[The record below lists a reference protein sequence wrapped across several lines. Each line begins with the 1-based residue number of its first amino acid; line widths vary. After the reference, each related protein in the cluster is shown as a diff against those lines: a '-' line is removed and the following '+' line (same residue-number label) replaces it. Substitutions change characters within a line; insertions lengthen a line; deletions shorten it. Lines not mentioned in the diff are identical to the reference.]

1 MESDSPSIG
10 SGQSLVAVTTLALIW
25 AMPAR
30 SLDFASELLVYQEDC
45 QGEFTY
51 PTTPKVNVGLLTL
64 SRSRIRQSSDSP
76 HAL

>member
-1 MESDSPSIG
+1 MKWKATRHRSE

-30 SLDFASELLVYQEDC
+30 SLDFASELLVYQEDY

-51 PTTPKVNVGLLTL
+51 PTTPEVNEIGAAGLEAVA
-64 SRSRIRQSSDSP
+64 SRTVADSS
-76 HAL
+76 